1 MSAPAPSRTYLEDV
15 EVGYETRTPAL
26 TVTEAHAE
34 IYRGLTRELADDPRT
49 APVLLPLCLAIGL
62 GWRVPEPPLVVLAFM
77 GLEWQ
82 VVRDVRVGDTISSR
96 ARVVAK
102 RPMREGGVVIE
113 EREILDQHGEVVQH
127 GKLTFLVAKR
137 PKEAA
142 A

>member
-1 MSAPAPSRTYLEDV
+1 
-15 EVGYETRTPAL
+15 
-26 TVTEAHAE
+26 
-34 IYRGLTRELADDPRT
+34 
-49 APVLLPLCLAIGL
+49 
-62 GWRVPEPPLVVLAFM
+62 VPEPPLVVLAFM

-82 VVRDVRVGDTISSR
+82 MVRDVRVGDTISSR
-96 ARVVAK
+96 ARVAAK